1 MTSGANANTLP
12 MVFILD
18 WDGTI
23 AGKVDFQSARFSMIR
38 TMTRYGYKVAQ
49 RAIPKAFQVG
59 QGLIRPG
66 FAGFVRAM
74 SQNYNGNVFF
84 FIYTASDR
92 QWALQ
97 EIPWVE
103 KSHGIQFQRPIFTRE
118 DCAVDSTGNYR
129 KKLQNVW
136 PRIVRVLNAR
146 HGSPYNKSQKDI
158 ILNERTVII
167 DNNAVYTD
175 RADRLLLC
183 PDYHYMVFE
192 DLLDGFPE
200 HALQNP
206 NVQQYILHLINEGL
220 VCPYSVSHLH
230 GANATASGGAKND
243 GHRDPMTRM
252 TKQFEWYTHKC
263 KSIVQMNKSYQN
275 DIFWVYLKK
284 LILKNNITQYSRSIL
299 QQLQNAIWKRTRNVS
314 MDAPG
319 LPK

>member
-1 MTSGANANTLP
+1 MTTTLP
-12 MVFILD
+12 IVFILD

-23 AGKVDFQSARFSMIR
+23 AGKVDFQSTRF
-38 TMTRYGYKVAQ
+38 TMVKTMARYGYKVSQPAV
-49 RAIPKAFQVG
+49 PKAFQPG
-59 QGLIRPG
+59 NGLIRPG

-74 SQNYNGNVFF
+74 KELYGGNVFF

-97 EIPWVE
+97 EVPWVE

-118 DCAVDSTGNYR
+118 DCYVDSTGNYR

-146 HGSPYNKSQKDI
+146 HGTPYSKGEKEA

-175 RADRLLLC
+175 RSDRLLLC

-200 HALQNP
+200 QAFQNP
-206 NVQQYILHLINEGL
+206 SVQQYILHLINEGL
-220 VCPYSVSHLH
+220 VCPHSVSYSH
-230 GANATASGGAKND
+230 GGSKEGMAVPEAKI
-243 GHRDPMTRM
+243 DPMTRM
-252 TKQFEWYTHKC
+252 TKQFEWYSHKC
-263 KSIVQMNKSYQN
+263 KGIVQANKKYQN
-275 DIFWVYLKK
+275 DIFWSYLKK
-284 LILKNNITQYSRSIL
+284 LIQKNHLTTYSRSII
-299 QQLQNAIWKRTRNVS
+299 QQLQGAIWKRLRRVS
-314 MDAPG
+314 MDP
-319 LPK
+319 LTLTS

>member
-1 MTSGANANTLP
+1 MTASLP
-12 MVFILD
+12 VVFVLD

-23 AGKVDFQSARFSMIR
+23 AGKVDFQSTRY
-38 TMTRYGYKVAQ
+38 TMVKTMARYGYKVQQ
-49 RAIPKAFQVG
+49 RAIPKAFTQG

-74 SQNYNGNVFF
+74 KELYGGNVFF
-84 FIYTASDR
+84 FIYTASDK

-103 KSHGIQFQRPIFTRE
+103 KSHGVQFQRPIFTRE

-146 HGSPYNKSQKDI
+146 RGTPYNKTEKEK
-158 ILNERTVII
+158 ILNERTIII

-200 HALQNP
+200 QAFQNP

-220 VCPYSVSHLH
+220 VCPHSVSYMH
-230 GANATASGGAKND
+230 GAGTGAAAPT
-243 GHRDPMTRM
+243 DPMTKM
-252 TKQFEWYTHKC
+252 TKQFEWYSQKC
-263 KSIVQMNKSYQN
+263 KSIVQMNRKYQN
-275 DIFWVYLKK
+275 DIFWPYLKK
-284 LILKNNITQYSRSIL
+284 LILKNNLSTYSHNIL
-299 QQLQNAIWKRTRNVS
+299 QQLQNAVWKRLRQVS
-314 MDAPG
+314 MTPPAS
-319 LPK
+319 

>member
-1 MTSGANANTLP
+1 MATVASNLP

-23 AGKVDFQSARFSMIR
+23 VGKVDFQSARFSMVK
-38 TMTRYGYKVAQ
+38 TMTRYGYKVQQ
-49 RAIPKAFQVG
+49 RDIPKAFQPN
-59 QGLIRPG
+59 QGLVRPG
-66 FAGFVRAM
+66 FVGFVRAM
-74 SQNYNGNVFF
+74 KELYGSQAYF

-118 DCAVDSTGNYR
+118 DCSVDSSGNYR
-129 KKLQNVW
+129 KKLQNIW

-146 HGSPYNKSQKDI
+146 RGNPYPKATKDQ
-158 ILNERTVII
+158 ILNERTLII

-175 RADRLLLC
+175 RADRLLVC

-200 HALQNP
+200 SAFLNP
-206 NVQQYILHLINEGL
+206 NVQQYVYHLINEGL
-220 VCPYSVSHLH
+220 VCPH
-230 GANATASGGAKND
+230 ASPVLVGGKD
-243 GHRDPMTRM
+243 GHRRDPMSRM
-252 TKQFEWYTHKC
+252 TKVFEWYAEKC
-263 KSIVQMNKSYQN
+263 KSIVHQNKQYQN

-284 LILKNNITQYSRSIL
+284 LIQKNAIHNYTHSII
-299 QQLQNAIWKRTRNVS
+299 QQLQNAIWKRTRNVT
-314 MDAPG
+314 MEPNRI
-319 LPK
+319 